1 MKRWQQW
8 KQENIKI
15 QVTKEGVEKFIL
27 LKEDA
32 NVEPS
37 SSIINS
43 VWSIKDL
50 VDLEDAKMD
59 AWFEGEIQKIDADEN
74 NEIR

>member
-1 MKRWQQW
+1 M
-8 KQENIKI
+8 KI

-50 VDLEDAKMD
+50 VDLEDAKME
-59 AWFEGEIQKIDADEN
+59 AWFEGEVQKIDADEN

>member
-1 MKRWQQW
+1 M
-8 KQENIKI
+8 
-15 QVTKEGVEKFIL
+15 EKFIL

-43 VWSIKDL
+43 VWRLKDL

>member
-1 MKRWQQW
+1 M
-8 KQENIKI
+8 EKI
-15 QVTKEGVEKFIL
+15 IL

-37 SSIINS
+37 SSTINS
-43 VWSIKDL
+43 VWRLKDL
-50 VDLEDAKMD
+50 VDEEDAIMK

-74 NEIR
+74 DEIR

>member
-1 MKRWQQW
+1 M
-8 KQENIKI
+8 KI

-43 VWSIKDL
+43 VWRLKDL

>member
-1 MKRWQQW
+1 M
-8 KQENIKI
+8 KI
-15 QVTKEGVEKFIL
+15 QVTKEDVDKFTL

-43 VWSIKDL
+43 VRRLKDL
-50 VDLEDAKMD
+50 VDEEDARMV

-74 NEIR
+74 SEIR

>member
-1 MKRWQQW
+1 M
-8 KQENIKI
+8 KI
-15 QVTKEGVEKFIL
+15 QVTKEGVEKFTL

-43 VWSIKDL
+43 VWRLKDL
-50 VDLEDAKMD
+50 VDSEDATMV
-59 AWFEGEIQKIDADEN
+59 AWFEGEIQKINADEN

>member
-1 MKRWQQW
+1 M
-8 KQENIKI
+8 KI

-43 VWSIKDL
+43 VWRLKDL

-59 AWFEGEIQKIDADEN
+59 AWFEGEIQKINADEN

>member
-1 MKRWQQW
+1 M
-8 KQENIKI
+8 KI
-15 QVTKEGVEKFIL
+15 QVTKEGVEKFAL
-27 LKEDA
+27 LKEDT

-43 VWSIKDL
+43 VWRLKDL
-50 VDLEDAKMD
+50 VDSEDAKMD
-59 AWFEGEIQKIDADEN
+59 AQFEGEIQKIDADEN

>member
-1 MKRWQQW
+1 M
-8 KQENIKI
+8 
-15 QVTKEGVEKFIL
+15 
-27 LKEDA
+27 
-32 NVEPS
+32 EPS

-59 AWFEGEIQKIDADEN
+59 AWFEGEIQKINADEN

>member
-1 MKRWQQW
+1 M
-8 KQENIKI
+8 KI

-43 VWSIKDL
+43 VWRLKDL
-50 VDLEDAKMD
+50 VDLEDAKME

>member
-1 MKRWQQW
+1 M
-8 KQENIKI
+8 
-15 QVTKEGVEKFIL
+15 
-27 LKEDA
+27 
-32 NVEPS
+32 EPS

-43 VWSIKDL
+43 VWRLKDL
-50 VDLEDAKMD
+50 VDSEDAKMD

>member
-1 MKRWQQW
+1 M
-8 KQENIKI
+8 KI

-37 SSIINS
+37 SSTINS
-43 VWSIKDL
+43 VWRLKDL
-50 VDLEDAKMD
+50 VDEEDAIMK

>member
-1 MKRWQQW
+1 M
-8 KQENIKI
+8 KI
-15 QVTKEGVEKFIL
+15 QVTKESVEKFTL

-43 VWSIKDL
+43 VWRLKDL
-50 VDLEDAKMD
+50 VDSEDAKMD
-59 AWFEGEIQKIDADEN
+59 A
-74 NEIR
+74 